1 MSLKASKR
9 LIIDADVAQA
19 AGGKDAVYPKP
30 KHCRDFLEAVRVI
43 CHRVVM
49 TDEIKK
55 EWNDHQS
62 NFTRTWLYKMFGA
75 RKVVFIDDAANPDLR
90 RKIMSSAHSKKD
102 CVVMIKDVHLLEA
115 ASVTDNSIIS
125 MDETVHDLF
134 KDVSSKVG
142 EIRTILWTNPD
153 RDYEE
158 KIRWLEEGAEL
169 KEKWKLA
176 WHEAIHK

>member
-9 LIIDADVAQA
+9 LVIDADVAQA

-49 TDEIKK
+49 TDQIKK

-75 RKVVFIDDAANPDLR
+75 RKVVFIDDASNPDLR

-134 KDVSSKVG
+134 KDASSKVG

-176 WHEAIHK
+176 WHDAIHK

>member
-9 LIIDADVAQA
+9 LVIDA
-19 AGGKDAVYPKP
+19 
-30 KHCRDFLEAVRVI
+30 
-43 CHRVVM
+43 
-49 TDEIKK
+49 
-55 EWNDHQS
+55 S
-62 NFTRTWLYKMFGA
+62 
-75 RKVVFIDDAANPDLR
+75 NPDLR

-134 KDVSSKVG
+134 KDASSKVG

-176 WHEAIHK
+176 WHDAIHK